1 MDTLIKNG
9 TLVTASET
17 FEADI
22 AIVNGK
28 IAQIGEQL
36 SPDADAKVIDAAGK
50 LVLPGGVDAHVHLDL
65 PMAGTVTADDH
76 YTGTKAAAFGGTTFV
91 IDFISQDSDD
101 LSALVKAA
109 VDKASKKAAVD
120 FGYHMNIT
128 HLTAEVEEQIPSL
141 AGMGV
146 TSVKVFS
153 AYNHRLRLQDGEIFK
168 VLRIAQKSG
177 ILTMMHAENG
187 DVIEILVDE
196 AVKAG
201 HLSPVWHAR
210 TRPAWGAEE
219 SVARGAALAA
229 TADAPLYVVHMNAAG
244 EVDQLEYARS
254 LGLNILGETCPQ
266 YLFFTEEDL
275 NRVDGAKFVCSPPL
289 RTIDDQS
296 RLWEGLEDGVI
307 QTISTDHCSFFYD
320 GTKPILYEGREI
332 AIPGKELGKD
342 DFTKIPNGL
351 PGVGDRLPVMWTSM
365 VHSGR
370 FSANRF
376 VELTSTNPARI
387 FGVYPQKGT
396 LMPGADAD
404 IAIWDPEMRVTY
416 GKSVAQHRTD
426 YNLYEGFEL
435 TGFPV
440 TVLSHGEVIVD
451 QGKWFGMQGA
461 GKYIKRKPFDSG
473 LR

>member
-109 VDKASKKAAVD
+109 VDKASRKAAVD

-404 IAIWDPEMRVTY
+404 IAIWDPEMKVTY

>member
-101 LSALVKAA
+101 LSDLVKAA
-109 VDKASKKAAVD
+109 VDKASRKAAVD